1 MHIPTLKIKLFST
14 KSFVQKKKRNQL
26 HLFQGHCH
34 KHVNLGKTIFTITT
48 TCLHDQRMSGIIR
61 ML

>member
-34 KHVNLGKTIFTITT
+34 KTCKLGKNN
-48 TCLHDQRMSGIIR
+48 LHNYNDMPS
-61 ML
+61 